1 MAPREI
7 TPPDTTKEIGP
18 RRAAAKKIRD
28 DLRIALGQ
36 EGLSDAEYAAIKKQ
50 YTAAKDQY
58 DLLDDLYGKAKST
71 ESKLGR
77 EQKLKQNADKETKR
91 LIGIAEQNAIDK
103 AKSFSSDPNNSNKK
117 EIRDAAYSEL
127 NKLYDQADAKFV
139 KVDRIIAPVD
149 GGGFGLVNP
158 TAPPT
163 DGNTVSSVA
172 GASTNRQ
179 QAAGASREGGILAGD
194 TSIKDKPVIT
204 DSTAVSKQSTA
215 DQKTY
220 VDTQLT
226 AQKLTDTPANR
237 KLLREQYQKTKAPV
251 SDTAWLDEFAKTYT
265 AYADWTTQNVVDHFG
280 ADFVQVLKDAVT
292 NNYTVDEI
300 QAKIKGT
307 AYYGNVSQKQ
317 YEFDGSGAPKQKELI
332 ESARRSIASDY
343 ADAGLSETDLT
354 ELARTAARSGLTG
367 TGLKQAVYQYS
378 LRKTSMATDFANP
391 VTAKNALQGA
401 DADAI
406 RQAAR
411 AYGYLVSDAEVQ
423 AALTGGMYNG
433 VTSSKDSIVQK
444 AQRVA
449 KGQYQQLS
457 DQIDA
462 GASLDDIF
470 ANYRNYAAKTL
481 ELDPGKVDFVN
492 DPKWQIA
499 FGTKDTGQMS
509 LTDWVTKL
517 KSDPTFGYQQ
527 TQQANQDA
535 TGIGLAIAKA
545 FGKVK

>member
-1 MAPREI
+1 MATTYPEYESVGIIDGYKTLSALQDELSQI
-7 TPPDTTKEIGP
+7 TLDLQNGYTRNLKSDNVNVRG
-18 RRAAAKKIRD
+18 KKQD
-28 DLRIALGQ
+28 LPQFSDLRNSFIAKQ
-36 EGLSDAEYAAIKKQ
+36 KDIVARQSALSMVLEQ
-50 YTAAKDQY
+50 
-58 DLLDDLYGKAKST
+58 KAKAYVPLT
-71 ESKLGR
+71 GVELPI
-77 EQKLKQNADKETKR
+77 EKETKR
-91 LIGIAEQNAIDK
+91 IV
-103 AKSFSSDPNNSNKK
+103 S
-117 EIRDAAYSEL
+117 
-127 NKLYDQADAKFV
+127 
-139 KVDRIIAPVD
+139 IILGKPA
-149 GGGFGLVNP
+149 N
-158 TAPPT
+158 TAT
-163 DGNTVSSVA
+163 DGTVAQNTVVPAKATIGPKGYIGPQLSDMATPVSS
-172 GASTNRQ
+172 SSNNDLSKT
-179 QAAGASREGGILAGD
+179 
-194 TSIKDKPVIT
+194 T

-535 TGIGLAIAKA
+535 TSIGLAIAKA